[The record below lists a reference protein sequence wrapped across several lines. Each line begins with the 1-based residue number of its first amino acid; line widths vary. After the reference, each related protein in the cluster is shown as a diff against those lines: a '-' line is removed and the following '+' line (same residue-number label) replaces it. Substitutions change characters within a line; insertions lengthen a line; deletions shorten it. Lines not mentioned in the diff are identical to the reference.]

1 MTIKYKVGYFHNPG
15 RDERG
20 QQSILH
26 TLIVGVEEGEADKLP
41 SKASIWR
48 KHSERLTLGTVWEL
62 KQVKNRRAGFDYRMK
77 QRKLK
82 VSDLFIAPFDI
93 SRYSLY
99 QRTYVH
105 V

>member
-1 MTIKYKVGYFHNPG
+1 MKYKVGYFHNTG

-20 QQSILH
+20 NPSILH
-26 TLIVGVEEGEADKLP
+26 TVIVGIEEGETDKLP

-48 KHSERLTLGTVWEL
+48 KYVPHLDSHTVWEF
-62 KQVKNRRAGFDYRMK
+62 KEVKNRRAGFDYRMK

-82 VSDLFIAPFDI
+82 MSDLFIAPYDE

-99 QRTYVH
+99 QRTH
-105 V
+105 VSC